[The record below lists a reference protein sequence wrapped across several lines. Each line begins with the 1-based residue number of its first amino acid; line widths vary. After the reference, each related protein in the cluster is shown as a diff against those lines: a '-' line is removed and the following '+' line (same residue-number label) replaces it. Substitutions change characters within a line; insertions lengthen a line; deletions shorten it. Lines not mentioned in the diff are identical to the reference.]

1 MIYGYARVST
11 QGQVDGNSF
20 EDQTNLIVGRYA
32 NATMCYEA
40 ESGAEIRP
48 VFSELL
54 EKLEKG
60 DVLVV
65 TKLDRF
71 CRKTKEGLEYIDYLL
86 KKGVVLHI
94 LNMGIVEDT
103 PMGRLIVT
111 NLLAFAEFE
120 RAMIAERTNAGKAI
134 ARQNPNWREGR
145 KEIEIPDFQ
154 KFLEKQKRGEMSVK
168 ECCNLLKISRS
179 TWYNKV
185 AEVERWA

>member
-11 QGQVDGNSF
+11 QGQTDGNSF
-20 EDQTNLIVGRYA
+20 EDQTNCIVGRYA
-32 NATMCYEA
+32 NAVMYYEA

-48 VFSELL
+48 VFLGLL
-54 EKLEKG
+54 DKLEKG

-71 CRKTKEGLEYIDYLL
+71 CRKTKEGLEYIDFLL
-86 KKGVVLHI
+86 KKGVILHI

-120 RAMIAERTNAGKAI
+120 RAMIAERTSAGKAI
-134 ARQNPNWREGR
+134 ARQNPEWREGR
-145 KEIEIPDFQ
+145 KEIVIPDFE
-154 KFLEKQKRGEMSVK
+154 KFLEKQKDGEITVA
-168 ECCNLLKISRS
+168 ECCKKLNISRR
-179 TWYNKV
+179 TWYNRI
-185 AEVERWA
+185 AELRA